1 MLFGGGAAGARI
13 ATKEDSMK
21 RSTILRVSIVGALCA
36 IVGAAAGIAGS
47 SASSSPAPHP
57 RLGLGGP
64 GFFFFKHG
72 PLAGAP
78 GPLAGVLGPLAGVLG
93 PLAGVSGPPV
103 HVEAVVPKQ
112 GGGFETLTMDRGS
125 FSSLSGSQLTIKEGT
140 KTATYKT
147 VSVTIPSGATV
158 RRNDASA
165 QLTELKPGDQVTV
178 VQSPSSTVVIANDA
192 KHELRF
198 KPGLLP
204 GLLGRHELPRKGSG
218 LPSLPVPPAG
228 AGAREAAPG
237 EQVGPGA

>member
-1 MLFGGGAAGARI
+1 
-13 ATKEDSMK
+13 MK
-21 RSTILRVSIVGALCA
+21 RSTILRLGIVGALCA
-36 IVGAAAGIAGS
+36 IAGAAAGIAGS

-57 RLGLGGP
+57 RLGHGGP

-72 PLAGAP
+72 PLAGAT
-78 GPLAGVLGPLAGVLG
+78 GPLAGLSG

-103 HVEAVVPKQ
+103 HVEAVVSKQ

-158 RRNDASA
+158 RRNGASA
-165 QLTELKPGDQVTV
+165 QLSELKPGDEVTV
-178 VQSPSSTVVIANDA
+178 VQSPSSTVVIAHDA

-204 GLLGRHELPRKGSG
+204 GLLHRHELRRQGSG
-218 LPSLPVPPAG
+218 LPPLPVPPAG
-228 AGAREAAPG
+228 AGVREAAPG
-237 EQVGPGA
+237 ERVGPGA

>member
-64 GFFFFKHG
+64 GFFFKHG
-72 PLAGAP
+72 PLAG
-78 GPLAGVLGPLAGVLG
+78 VF
-93 PLAGVSGPPV
+93 GPPV

>member
-1 MLFGGGAAGARI
+1 M
-13 ATKEDSMK
+13 
-21 RSTILRVSIVGALCA
+21 
-36 IVGAAAGIAGS
+36 
-47 SASSSPAPHP
+47 
-57 RLGLGGP
+57 
-64 GFFFFKHG
+64 
-72 PLAGAP
+72 
-78 GPLAGVLGPLAGVLG
+78 
-93 PLAGVSGPPV
+93 
-103 HVEAVVPKQ
+103 PKQ

-204 GLLGRHELPRKGSG
+204 GLLRRHELQRKGFG
-218 LPSLPVPPAG
+218 LPPLPVPPAG

>member
-1 MLFGGGAAGARI
+1 MLYPSGAAAVRI
-13 ATKEDSMK
+13 ATKEDPMK
-21 RSTILRVSIVGALCA
+21 RSTILRMSIVGALCA
-36 IVGAAAGIAGS
+36 IAGAAAGIAGS
-47 SASSSPAPHP
+47 SASSSPAPHL
-57 RLGLGGP
+57 RIGLGGQ
-64 GFFFFKHG
+64 GFFFRHG
-72 PLAGAP
+72 PLADA
-78 GPLAGVLGPLAGVLG
+78 
-93 PLAGVSGPPV
+93 SGPPV
-103 HVEAVVPKQ
+103 HVDAVVPKQ

-218 LPSLPVPPAG
+218 LPSLPVPPAP

>member
-1 MLFGGGAAGARI
+1 
-13 ATKEDSMK
+13 MK

-64 GFFFFKHG
+64 GFFFKHG
-72 PLAGAP
+72 PLAG
-78 GPLAGVLGPLAGVLG
+78 VFG

-204 GLLGRHELPRKGSG
+204 GLLRRHELPRKGSG

-237 EQVGPGA
+237 EQVGPWA

>member
-1 MLFGGGAAGARI
+1 
-13 ATKEDSMK
+13 MK
-21 RSTILRVSIVGALCA
+21 RSTILRLSIVGALCA

-64 GFFFFKHG
+64 GFFFKHG
-72 PLAGAP
+72 PLAG
-78 GPLAGVLGPLAGVLG
+78 LFG

-112 GGGFETLTMDRGS
+112 GGGFETVTMDRGS
-125 FSSLSGSQLTIKEGT
+125 FSSLSGSQLAIREGT
-140 KTATYKT
+140 KAATYKT
-147 VSVTIPSGATV
+147 VSVSIPSGATV
-158 RRNDASA
+158 RRNGASA
-165 QLTELKPGDQVTV
+165 QLSDLKPGDEVTV

-204 GLLGRHELPRKGSG
+204 GLLRRHELPPKGSG
-218 LPSLPVPPAG
+218 LPPLPLPPAG
-228 AGAREAAPG
+228 AGASEAAPG
-237 EQVGPGA
+237 AQVGPGA

>member
-47 SASSSPAPHP
+47 SASSSPATHP

-64 GFFFFKHG
+64 GRFFFKHG
-72 PLAGAP
+72 PLAGAI
-78 GPLAGVLGPLAGVLG
+78 GPLAGVFG

-218 LPSLPVPPAG
+218 LRSLPLPPAG

>member
-1 MLFGGGAAGARI
+1 
-13 ATKEDSMK
+13 MK
-21 RSTILRVSIVGALCA
+21 RSTILRLSIVGALCA

-72 PLAGAP
+72 PLAGAT
-78 GPLAGVLGPLAGVLG
+78 GPLAGVFG

-125 FSSLSGSQLTIKEGT
+125 FSSLSGSQLAIKEGT

-147 VSVTIPSGATV
+147 LSVTIPSGATV
-158 RRNDASA
+158 RRNGASA
-165 QLTELKPGDQVTV
+165 QLSELKPGDEVTV
-178 VQSPSSTVVIANDA
+178 VQSPSSTVVIAHDA
-192 KHELRF
+192 KHQLGF

-204 GLLGRHELPRKGSG
+204 GLLHRHELRRHGSG
-218 LPSLPVPPAG
+218 LPPLPVPPAG
-228 AGAREAAPG
+228 AGAGGAAPG

>member
-64 GFFFFKHG
+64 GFFFKHG
-72 PLAGAP
+72 PLAGAI
-78 GPLAGVLGPLAGVLG
+78 GPLAGVFG

-204 GLLGRHELPRKGSG
+204 GLLRRHELPRKGSG
-218 LPSLPVPPAG
+218 LPPLPVPPAG